1 MLKKIN
7 IFIIGTIIFLLIAV
21 SFSKAR
27 YKQVIEGYGSAT
39 IAKPIFEIET
49 EEKIV
54 KEVYKGMKS
63 LDFKFAVLNYNTDLI
78 SEIDL
83 EYVIIIKEEE
93 KNFPITYTLLKENG
107 DEVSLENNTSSKI
120 LLKGNLKERHNYTL
134 KANWKDKEGELDS
147 SDNIK
152 IEIEAIQKINRK

>member
-1 MLKKIN
+1 
-7 IFIIGTIIFLLIAV
+7 
-21 SFSKAR
+21 
-27 YKQVIEGYGSAT
+27 
-39 IAKPIFEIET
+39 
-49 EEKIV
+49 
-54 KEVYKGMKS
+54 MKS

-83 EYVIIIKEEE
+83 EYVIIIKVEE
-93 KNFPITYTLLKENG
+93 KNFPITYTLVKENG